1 MIRRDNREY
10 YRLAVKRVFDDRL
23 ADARNTIIRFLVQK
37 GTMPTVTDFVK
48 VHKVSE
54 NEASL
59 LYQHLHDA
67 HALFLDADGSIRML
81 WPFSGIPTS
90 FRVSTGQQSYWANC
104 AWDAIGIAAALHTD
118 VKIQAVVSYTDEQI
132 ELHVE
137 NDAVVPG
144 NFLVHFPLPVAKWYD
159 DLVYT

>member
-1 MIRRDNREY
+1 M
-10 YRLAVKRVFDDRL
+10 FDDRL

-37 GTMPTVTDFVK
+37 GTMPTVTDFAK

-67 HALFLDADGSIRML
+67 HALLLDVDGSIRML
-81 WPFSGIPTS
+81 WPFSGTPTS

-104 AWDAIGIAAALHTD
+104 AWDAIGVAAALHTD

-144 NFLVHFPLPVAKWYD
+144 NFLVHFPLPVEKWYD
-159 DLVYT
+159 DLIYT